1 MSRPGVDARRVR
13 TDEQAP
19 PGPAT
24 AVVRSPGARDARVR
38 RERTWSALDE
48 ANELGQESFAGMDV
62 AVRELGLPAY
72 GSAYLG
78 AD

>member
-1 MSRPGVDARRVR
+1 MSKRHQTHRR
-13 TDEQAP
+13 
-19 PGPAT
+19 
-24 AVVRSPGARDARVR
+24 RSYGR
-38 RERTWSALDE
+38 REHEIRERRDRTWSGLDE
-48 ANELGQESFAGMDV
+48 MRELGEESFAGMDV

>member
-1 MSRPGVDARRVR
+1 MSKRHQAQRR
-13 TDEQAP
+13 
-19 PGPAT
+19 
-24 AVVRSPGARDARVR
+24 RSYGRREHEIRER

-48 ANELGQESFAGMDV
+48 VNELGQESFAGMDI

-72 GSAYLG
+72 GTAYLG

>member
-1 MSRPGVDARRVR
+1 MSKNHQAQRR
-13 TDEQAP
+13 
-19 PGPAT
+19 
-24 AVVRSPGARDARVR
+24 RSYGRREHEIRER

-48 ANELGQESFAGMDV
+48 ARTLGEESFAGVDV

>member
-1 MSRPGVDARRVR
+1 MSKRHQAQRR
-13 TDEQAP
+13 
-19 PGPAT
+19 
-24 AVVRSPGARDARVR
+24 RSYGR
-38 RERTWSALDE
+38 REHEIRERRDRTWSSLDE
-48 ANELGQESFAGMDV
+48 VGELGEESFVGMDV

>member
-1 MSRPGVDARRVR
+1 MSKRNQSQRRR
-13 TDEQAP
+13 AYGRREHEI
-19 PGPAT
+19 
-24 AVVRSPGARDARVR
+24 RELR

-48 ANELGQESFAGMDV
+48 ARELGEESFAGMDV

-78 AD
+78 TD

>member
-1 MSRPGVDARRVR
+1 MSKRHQTQRR
-13 TDEQAP
+13 
-19 PGPAT
+19 
-24 AVVRSPGARDARVR
+24 RSYGR
-38 RERTWSALDE
+38 REHEIRERRDRTWSALDE
-48 ANELGQESFAGMDV
+48 VRELGEESFVGMDV

>member
-1 MSRPGVDARRVR
+1 MSKRHQSQRRR
-13 TDEQAP
+13 TY
-19 PGPAT
+19 G
-24 AVVRSPGARDARVR
+24 R
-38 RERTWSALDE
+38 REHEVRERRDRTWSRLDQVT
-48 ANELGQESFAGMDV
+48 ELTREPFVGVDV

>member
-1 MSRPGVDARRVR
+1 MSKNHQAQRR
-13 TDEQAP
+13 
-19 PGPAT
+19 
-24 AVVRSPGARDARVR
+24 RSYGRREHEIRER
-38 RERTWSALDE
+38 RERSWSTLDE
-48 ANELGQESFAGMDV
+48 ARPLGEEPFAGMDV

>member
-1 MSRPGVDARRVR
+1 MSKNHQAQRR
-13 TDEQAP
+13 
-19 PGPAT
+19 
-24 AVVRSPGARDARVR
+24 RSYGRREHEIHER

-48 ANELGQESFAGMDV
+48 ARALGEESFAGVDV
-62 AVRELGLPAY
+62 AARELGLPAY

>member
-1 MSRPGVDARRVR
+1 MSKRHQAQRR
-13 TDEQAP
+13 
-19 PGPAT
+19 
-24 AVVRSPGARDARVR
+24 RSYGR
-38 RERTWSALDE
+38 REHEIRERRDRVWSALDE
-48 ANELGQESFAGMDV
+48 NRELGAESFVWMDV

>member
-1 MSRPGVDARRVR
+1 MSKHHQAQRR
-13 TDEQAP
+13 
-19 PGPAT
+19 
-24 AVVRSPGARDARVR
+24 RSYGRRDHEIRER

-48 ANELGQESFAGMDV
+48 AQELGQESFAGMDV

-72 GSAYLG
+72 STAYLG

>member
-1 MSRPGVDARRVR
+1 MSKRHQTQRR
-13 TDEQAP
+13 
-19 PGPAT
+19 
-24 AVVRSPGARDARVR
+24 RSYGR
-38 RERTWSALDE
+38 REHEIRERRDRTWSALDE
-48 ANELGQESFAGMDV
+48 VRELGAGMDV

>member
-1 MSRPGVDARRVR
+1 MSKRHQTQRR
-13 TDEQAP
+13 
-19 PGPAT
+19 
-24 AVVRSPGARDARVR
+24 RSYGR
-38 RERTWSALDE
+38 REHEVRERRDRTWSAIDE
-48 ANELGQESFAGMDV
+48 ARELGQESFAGMDV

>member
-1 MSRPGVDARRVR
+1 MSKRHQAQRR
-13 TDEQAP
+13 
-19 PGPAT
+19 
-24 AVVRSPGARDARVR
+24 RSYGR
-38 RERTWSALDE
+38 REHEVRERRDRAWSALDE
-48 ANELGQESFAGMDV
+48 IRELGAESFAGMDV

>member
-1 MSRPGVDARRVR
+1 MSRNHQAQRR
-13 TDEQAP
+13 
-19 PGPAT
+19 
-24 AVVRSPGARDARVR
+24 RSYGRREHEIRER

-48 ANELGQESFAGMDV
+48 ARTLGEESFAGVDV